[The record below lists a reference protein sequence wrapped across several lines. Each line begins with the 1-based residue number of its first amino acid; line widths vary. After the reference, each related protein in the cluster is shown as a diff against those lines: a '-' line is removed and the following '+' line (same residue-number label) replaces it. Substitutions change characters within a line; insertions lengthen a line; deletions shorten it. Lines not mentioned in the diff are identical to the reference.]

1 MQQSIESKLV
11 ANSSTVF
18 DQRIAQAIARFS
30 EYSNGIEAFINGSS
44 QRSQWDIKRDIIPR
58 IINGQTTLALQ
69 CLVPIDVRKEIGIF
83 FTSSNLADKVAD
95 HLAPMMKKGT
105 KLIDPACGAGNLLL
119 ACAKHLPTGSNLEET
134 LSIWSELAL
143 GYDLY
148 PEFVRAAQLRL
159 ILLAVSLHPDE
170 TQFLTKIDPHDVFK
184 GIKVGDAFA
193 QAIIV
198 KDACVVVNPPFGY
211 MPSPDDCKWAKGKIQ
226 VAAWFLEKLIHN
238 CYTGQHI
245 VAILPDVLR
254 SGTRYRRWRDMI
266 SSICTS
272 IYVELAGRFDESTD
286 VDVFILHA
294 VLGARNT
301 FTVQW
306 LPPQLPTRGTQHILG
321 DFFDVH
327 VGTVVPHRDPLEGSS
342 HPYIH
347 ARTAP
352 AWQTLDNLSEQRQ
365 YAGRVFTPPFVVIHR
380 TSSPSD
386 KYRCVATIVNEKRDV
401 AVENHL
407 LVLLPRDKSLYSC
420 KQILKILKAPKSNAW
435 FNQRIRCRHL
445 TVAAVH
451 GLPCYSI
458 AKHSA

>member
-1 MQQSIESKLV
+1 M
-11 ANSSTVF
+11 ANSLSVF
-18 DQRIAQAIARFS
+18 DQRIAEAIARFS
-30 EYSNGIEAFINGSS
+30 EYSNGIEVFVNGSS
-44 QRSQWDIKRDIIPR
+44 QRSQWDIDRDIIPR

-69 CLVPIDVRKEIGIF
+69 HLVPIDVRKEAGIF

-95 HLAPMMKKGT
+95 HLAPTLQTGI

-119 ACAKHLPTGSNLEET
+119 ACAKHLPTGSNLKET
-134 LSIWSELAL
+134 LAIWSELFF
-143 GYDLY
+143 GYDLH

-159 ILLAVSLHPDE
+159 TLLAVSSYPDE
-170 TQFLTKIDPHDVFK
+170 IQFLTKIDPHDVFK

-193 QAIIV
+193 QAAMV

-211 MPSPDDCKWAKGKIQ
+211 MPSPHDCKWAKGKIQ

-238 CYTGQHI
+238 AHKGQHI

-266 SSICTS
+266 SSMCTS
-272 IYVELAGRFDESTD
+272 MHVELAGRFDESAD

-294 VLGARNT
+294 VLGAQNT
-301 FTVQW
+301 FTPQW
-306 LPPQLPTRGTQHILG
+306 LPPQLPTRAAQHVVA

-327 VGTVVPHRDPLEGSS
+327 VGPVVPHRDPLKGSS

-347 ARTAP
+347 ARTAS
-352 AWQTLDNLSEQRQ
+352 AWQTLDHLSEQRQ
-365 YAGRVFTPPFVVIHR
+365 YAGRVFTPPFVVVHR

-386 KYRCVATIVNEKRDV
+386 KHRCVATIVNEKRDV

-407 LVLLPRDKSLYSC
+407 LILLPRDKSLYRC
-420 KQILKILKAPKSNAW
+420 KQILKILKAPESNGW

-445 TVAAVH
+445 TVAAVRD
-451 GLPCYSI
+451 LACYGI
-458 AKHSA
+458 AKDSA